1 MIVDALIGFCVGILR
16 VLVEL
21 LPTWT
26 PPAESG
32 SFGTTAGGMVGML
45 SGYFP
50 ILTLAICLGVVFG
63 VKILASVWQAV
74 VSIYDRVPLMFSS
87 CFATGPACRSR
98 TCGRYGVRNS

>member
-21 LPTWT
+21 LPTWS
-26 PPAESG
+26 PPTEPG
-32 SFGTTAGGMVGML
+32 SFGTSAGGMVGML

-50 ILTLAICLGVVFG
+50 ILTLAVCLGVVFG

-74 VSIYDRVPLMFSS
+74 VFIYDRVPLKF
-87 CFATGPACRSR
+87 T
-98 TCGRYGVRNS
+98 